1 MKKRLRF
8 HVGLRTLKT
17 AAAVIISMLIVNA
30 YGTTDSKLIF
40 AMLGAMAAVQPT
52 FKESVQSCLTQIV
65 GVMVGALLSIVL
77 LALPLHRLVITG
89 VGIVLV
95 ISLYNMLRIQFSPSL
110 PCFIVVMLCTSA
122 DIEPLAYGV
131 GRVWDSAIGLSV
143 GMLINMLVFPYDNSR
158 RIRELAQSLDRE
170 IIVFLEEMFDGD
182 EVLPKADRMVSKIDD
197 IAQQLRIFSNQKLLL
212 RLRSQ
217 SRDIQRFRLCE
228 GKARELLAQ
237 MEVLCRMDA
246 PGRLNGENRRRLED
260 CGACIRDLR
269 PMDSGEEADV
279 VTNYHVGQILAL
291 RSELLDVLQ
300 R

>member
-1 MKKRLRF
+1 MKKNLRF

-17 AAAVIISMLIVNA
+17 TAAVIISMLIVNA

-65 GVMVGALLSIVL
+65 GVLVGALLSIVL
-77 LALPLHRLVITG
+77 LALPLHRVVITG
-89 VGIVLV
+89 IGMVLV

-110 PCFIVVMLCTSA
+110 PCFIVVMLCITP
-122 DIEPLAYGV
+122 DIQPLTYGI
-131 GRVWDSAIGLSV
+131 GRVWDTAIGLGV

-158 RIRELAQSLDRE
+158 RIRQTAESLDRE
-170 IIVFLEEMFDGD
+170 LILFLEEMFDGD
-182 EVLPKADRMVSKIDD
+182 EVLPKADRMVAKLDD
-197 IAQQLRIFSNQKLLL
+197 LAAQLKIFSNQKLLL

-217 SRDIQRFRLCE
+217 SKDIEKFRRCE

-246 PGRLNGENRRRLED
+246 PGRLNEENRNRLEQ
-260 CGACIRDLR
+260 CGACIRDPR
-269 PMDSGEEADV
+269 PMDDPQERDI
-279 VTNYHVGQILAL
+279 VTNYHVGQILTL
-291 RSELLDVLQ
+291 RDELLEVLK
-300 R
+300 